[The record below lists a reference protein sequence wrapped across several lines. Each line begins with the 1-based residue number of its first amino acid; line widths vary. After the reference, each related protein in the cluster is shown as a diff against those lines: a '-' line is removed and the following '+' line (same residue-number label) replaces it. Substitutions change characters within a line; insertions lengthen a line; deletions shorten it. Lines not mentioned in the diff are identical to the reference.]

1 MNKIPYGERIA
12 RASSNHKSF
21 IILALDLDS
30 QHSNL
35 KYIEKLV
42 KNLSPFLCAIKFNFH
57 LILPFAK
64 KDIQSINRVIHS
76 HGLLSIADI
85 KLNDIGNTNQVTVQ
99 HLHSMGFDSVIV
111 NPIIGHKQL
120 ASLVQFTHKLGMGII
135 SLVYMS
141 HESVNEGY
149 GLNTIYSRSKESKV
163 VPLFELFLKYAK
175 TTKVDG
181 IVVGA
186 THSRVLKHISSISSI
201 PVYSPGI
208 GTQGGNAKT
217 TMRSGSNYLIIGRSV
232 LNSKN
237 KRKAL
242 SDIINSK
249 ASSLRYTKSFIT
261 G

>member
-1 MNKIPYGERIA
+1 MNKISYRERIA
-12 RASSNHKSF
+12 SASKHHKSF

-30 QHSNL
+30 QHSNF
-35 KYIEKLV
+35 KYIEKLL
-42 KNLSPFLCAIKFNFH
+42 KSLYPFLCAIKINFH

-64 KDIQSINRVIHS
+64 KDIQRINKVIHS

-111 NPIIGHKQL
+111 NPIIGQKQL
-120 ASLVQFTHKLGMGII
+120 ASLVEFSHKIGMGIL
-135 SLVYMS
+135 SLAYMS

-149 GLNTIYSRSKESKV
+149 GLNTIQKRSKESKV
-163 VPLFELFLKYAK
+163 VPLFEIFLKYAK

-186 THSRVLKHISSISSI
+186 THLRTLKHISSISSI
-201 PVYSPGI
+201 PIYSPGI

-217 TMRSGSNYLIIGRSV
+217 AKRSGSDYLIIGRSV

-237 KRKAL
+237 KRKTL

-249 ASSLRYTKSFIT
+249 SSS
-261 G
+261 

>member
-1 MNKIPYGERIA
+1 MNKISYRERIA
-12 RASSNHKSF
+12 RASNDHKSF

-30 QHSNL
+30 QHSNF
-35 KYIEKLV
+35 KYIEKIV
-42 KNLSPFLCAIKFNFH
+42 KNLYPVLCAIKINYH

-64 KDIQSINRVIHS
+64 KDIQRINKVIHS

-111 NPIIGHKQL
+111 NPIIGQKQL
-120 ASLVQFTHKLGMGII
+120 ASLVQFTHKIGMGII

-149 GLNTIYSRSKESKV
+149 GLNTIQRRSKESKV
-163 VPLFELFLKYAK
+163 VPLFEIFLKYAK

-186 THSRVLKHISSISSI
+186 THLRTLKHISSISSI
-201 PVYSPGI
+201 PIYSPGI

-217 TMRSGSNYLIIGRSV
+217 AKRSGSDYLIIGRSI

-237 KRKAL
+237 KRKSL

-249 ASSLRYTKSFIT
+249 SSS
-261 G
+261 

>member
-1 MNKIPYGERIA
+1 MNKISYRERIA
-12 RASSNHKSF
+12 SASKDHKSF

-30 QHSNL
+30 QHSNF
-35 KYIEKLV
+35 KYIEKLL
-42 KNLSPFLCAIKFNFH
+42 KSLYPFLCAIKINFH

-64 KDIQSINRVIHS
+64 KDIQRINKVIHS

-111 NPIIGHKQL
+111 NPIIGQKQL
-120 ASLVQFTHKLGMGII
+120 ASLVEFTHKTGMGII

-186 THSRVLKHISSISSI
+186 THSRALKHISSISSI

-217 TMRSGSNYLIIGRSV
+217 AMRSGSDYLIIGRSV

-249 ASSLRYTKSFIT
+249 ASS
-261 G
+261 

>member
-1 MNKIPYGERIA
+1 MNKISYRERIA
-12 RASSNHKSF
+12 SASKDHKSF

-30 QHSNL
+30 QHSNF
-35 KYIEKLV
+35 KYIEKLL
-42 KNLSPFLCAIKFNFH
+42 KSLYPFLCAIKINFH

-64 KDIQSINRVIHS
+64 KDIQRINKVIHS

-111 NPIIGHKQL
+111 NPIIGQKQL
-120 ASLVQFTHKLGMGII
+120 ASLVEFTHKTGMGII

-149 GLNTIYSRSKESKV
+149 GLNTIQRRSKESKV
-163 VPLFELFLKYAK
+163 VPLFEIFLKYAK

-186 THSRVLKHISSISSI
+186 THLRTLKHISSISSVPI
-201 PVYSPGI
+201 YSPGI

-217 TMRSGSNYLIIGRSV
+217 AKRSGSDYLIIGRSV

-237 KRKAL
+237 KRKTL

-249 ASSLRYTKSFIT
+249 SSS
-261 G
+261 